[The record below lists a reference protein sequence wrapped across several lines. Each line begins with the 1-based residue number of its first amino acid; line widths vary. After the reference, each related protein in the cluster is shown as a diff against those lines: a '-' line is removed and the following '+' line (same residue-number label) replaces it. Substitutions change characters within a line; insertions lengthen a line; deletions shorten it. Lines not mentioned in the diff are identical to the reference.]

1 VEVFQES
8 VERNRHLSSSNWL
21 RYGDTCSKSFFDLH
35 QVGKKKTLL
44 RELET
49 EMGSIMAQKDLSQF
63 ITGFYANLY
72 SSNAHLPGMV
82 EAQAE
87 CWASIPTKVS
97 KDTNE
102 SLTKDLLIKDI
113 LYAIKALPKGK
124 APGHDEILMEFYH
137 EFVDDVA
144 PILLS
149 AFTTMLS
156 VRSTSAFINKGLIT
170 LIPKVGDRARL
181 GN

>member
-1 VEVFQES
+1 
-8 VERNRHLSSSNWL
+8 
-21 RYGDTCSKSFFDLH
+21 
-35 QVGKKKTLL
+35 
-44 RELET
+44 
-49 EMGSIMAQKDLSQF
+49 MGSIMAQKDLSQF